1 MRERTI
7 SAILGFLIF
16 IPLLFKGGVVFAYT
30 MFALG
35 AMGLFELARMRDIN
49 YFNMIGLIATFGLGN
64 VLIPGDYLYSFSD
77 YFNPF
82 MMFFLSAMALLIST
96 VYRHQ
101 TFNIEDAA
109 LIVFGALYIGMGFNS
124 VITMRDMGL
133 DTILFLFLVIWST
146 DTGAYIS
153 GRLFGKHSLAPQISP
168 NKTIEGAIG
177 GVLSAILIGGLFM
190 KYFQPNLGQTNHAY
204 LLIMTLSMVGQF
216 GDLVES
222 AYKRHF
228 GVKDSGNLLPGHG
241 GVLDRFDST
250 IFASIMFMVWI
261 NLIR

>member
-16 IPLLFKGGVVFAYT
+16 IPLLFKGGVIFAYS
-30 MFALG
+30 MFILG
-35 AMGLFELARMRDIN
+35 AIGLFELARMRNIKYLN
-49 YFNMIGLIATFGLGN
+49 AIGFIATFGLGN
-64 VLIPGDYLYSFSD
+64 VLIPSDYLYSFSE

-82 MMFFLSAMALLIST
+82 MMFFLSAMALLVLT
-96 VYRHQ
+96 VYRYR

-109 LIVFGALYIGMGFNS
+109 LVVFGALYIGMGFNN

-133 DTILFLFLVIWST
+133 DTILFLFFVIWST
-146 DTGAYIS
+146 DTGAYIF
-153 GRLFGKHSLAPQISP
+153 GRLFGKHSLAPHISP
-168 NKTIEGAIG
+168 NKTIEGAMG
-177 GVLSAILIGGLFM
+177 GVLSALLVGWLFI
-190 KYFQPNLGQTNHAY
+190 KFFQPNLGQTNHAY

-261 NLIR
+261 NLIH